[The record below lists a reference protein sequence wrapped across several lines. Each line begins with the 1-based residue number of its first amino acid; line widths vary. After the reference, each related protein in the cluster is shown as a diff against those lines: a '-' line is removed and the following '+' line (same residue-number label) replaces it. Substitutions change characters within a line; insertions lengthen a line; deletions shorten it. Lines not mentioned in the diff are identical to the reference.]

1 MSTLNILNNTAEP
14 NVCLFLF
21 AAAVTLFMLLG
32 SVTDRTRNRPFM
44 KCFIALL
51 ATNILML
58 LGESGLWIFGGSPD
72 NIPILKASAFLSF
85 GSGAVLEVLYAY
97 CLIGFVRERQKIS
110 WKYANVIAV
119 IGAAYLCLVVIS
131 LFNGMLFDFDS
142 NGYYADGQYYYI
154 VRLLDFITLLLEII
168 MVIMFWK
175 ILTIKGTVS
184 LLSFSVLPLLTMPML
199 SYWDPTPLL
208 VSTTLSLLVIFMLFR
223 GELTRQL
230 SEKEIQL
237 VEKNRELAQKE
248 RQITESRI
256 STMIS
261 QIQPHFIYNTLGT
274 IHQLCLEQPEKAAEL
289 TRSFSQYLRGN
300 FSELNNSVPIRFSQ
314 ELNHIKC
321 YMSIEQVRFPDIQI
335 EYDLKAEDFNL
346 PALSV
351 QPLVENAVKHGLMG
365 LESGGKITVSTYE
378 TDADYC
384 VCVKDNGV
392 GFDMTFVYDKKKH
405 IGIQNIRERLS
416 AMCDGNLTVNSQ
428 PDKGT
433 TAVITIPKE

>member
-1 MSTLNILNNTAEP
+1 MENLNYNLELN
-14 NVCLFLF
+14 VGLLWFS
-21 AAAVTLFMLLG
+21 AVITLFMLLG
-32 SVTDRTRNRPFM
+32 AVTDKTRSRPFL

-58 LGESGLWIFGGSPD
+58 LGESGLWIFGGSPE
-72 NIPILKASAFLSF
+72 NILILKVSAFLSF
-85 GSGAVLEVLYAY
+85 GLGVVLEVLYAY
-97 CLIGFVRERQKIS
+97 CLIGFVRERKKIS

-119 IGAAYLCLVVIS
+119 IGLVYLCLVVIS

-142 NGYYADGQYYYI
+142 DGYYVDGEYYFI
-154 VRLLDFITLLLEII
+154 VRILDLITLLLEII
-168 MVIMFWK
+168 MVIRFWK
-175 ILTIKGTVS
+175 ILTLKGTIS
-184 LLSFSVLPLLTMPML
+184 LLSFSVLPLLTMPLL
-199 SYWDPTPLL
+199 SYWDPTPLYMA
-208 VSTTLSLLVIFMLFR
+208 TTVSLLLIYMLFR

-237 VEKNRELAQKE
+237 VEKDRELAQKE

-300 FSELNNSVPIRFSQ
+300 FSELNNSVPIRFLQ

-378 TDADYC
+378 TDTDYC

-392 GFDMTFVYDKKKH
+392 GFDKSAVYDKKKH

-416 AMCDGNLTVNSQ
+416 AMCGGNLTVDSTLG
-428 PDKGT
+428 KGT
-433 TAVITIPKE
+433 TAVITIPKEETI

>member
-1 MSTLNILNNTAEP
+1 MENLNNNFEL
-14 NVCLFLF
+14 NVGLLWFS
-21 AAAVTLFMLLG
+21 AVITLFMLLG
-32 SVTDRTRNRPFM
+32 VVTDRTRTRPFI
-44 KCFIALL
+44 KCFTALL

-58 LGESGLWIFGGSPD
+58 IGESVLWIFGGSPE
-72 NIPILKASAFLSF
+72 NIPILKVSAFFSF
-85 GSGAVLEVLYAY
+85 GLGVVLEVLYAY

-142 NGYYADGQYYYI
+142 NGYYVDGQYYFI
-154 VRLLDFITLLLEII
+154 VRFLDLFMLLLEIL
-168 MVIMFWK
+168 MVVRFWK
-175 ILTIKGTVS
+175 ILTPKCTVS
-184 LLSFSVLPLLTMPML
+184 LLSFSVLPLLTMPLL
-199 SYWDPTPLL
+199 SYWDPTPLFMA
-208 VSTTLSLLVIFMLFR
+208 TTVSLLFIFMLFR

-230 SEKEIQL
+230 LEKEIQL

-289 TRSFSQYLRGN
+289 TRNFSQYLRGN
-300 FSELNNSVPIRFSQ
+300 FSELNNSVPICFSQ

-335 EYDLKAEDFNL
+335 EYDLKVEDFNL

-365 LESGGKITVSTYE
+365 LESGGKITVFTYE
-378 TDADYC
+378 TDTNYC

-392 GFDMTFVYDKKKH
+392 GFDKSAAYDKKKH
-405 IGIQNIRERLS
+405 IGIQNISERLS
-416 AMCDGNLTVNSQ
+416 AMCRGNLTVDSTLG
-428 PDKGT
+428 KGT
-433 TAVITIPKE
+433 TAVITIPKEETI

>member
-1 MSTLNILNNTAEP
+1 MENLNNNIEL
-14 NVCLFLF
+14 NVGLLWFS
-21 AAAVTLFMLLG
+21 AVITLFMFLG
-32 SVTDRTRNRPFM
+32 VVTDKTRSRPFM
-44 KCFIALL
+44 KCFTALL

-58 LGESGLWIFGGSPD
+58 LGESGLWIFGGLPE
-72 NIPILKASAFLSF
+72 NVPLLKLCAFLSF
-85 GSGAVLEVLYAY
+85 GLGAILEVLYAY

-110 WKYANVIAV
+110 WEYAKVIAV
-119 IGAAYLCLVVIS
+119 IGAVYLCIVVIS

-142 NGYYADGQYYYI
+142 NGYYVDGEYYFI
-154 VRLLDFITLLLEII
+154 VRFLDFIILLLEIFT
-168 MVIMFWK
+168 VIRFWK
-175 ILTIKGTVS
+175 ILALKGTIS
-184 LLSFSVLPLLTMPML
+184 LLSFSVLPLLTMPLL
-199 SYWDPTPLL
+199 SCWDPTPLYMA
-208 VSTTLSLLVIFMLFR
+208 TTVSLLLIYMLFR

-248 RQITESRI
+248 RLITEHRI

-321 YMSIEQVRFPDIQI
+321 YMSIEQVRFPDIQT

-378 TDADYC
+378 TDTDYC

-392 GFDMTFVYDKKKH
+392 GFDKTAVYDKKKH
-405 IGIQNIRERLS
+405 IGIENIRERLT
-416 AMCDGNLTVNSQ
+416 AMCGGTLTVDSVLG
-428 PDKGT
+428 KGT
-433 TAVITIPKE
+433 TAVITIPKEEAI

>member
-1 MSTLNILNNTAEP
+1 MENLNNNIELNIGL
-14 NVCLFLF
+14 LWFS
-21 AAAVTLFMLLG
+21 AVITLFMFLG
-32 SVTDRTRNRPFM
+32 VVTDKTRSRPFI
-44 KCFIALL
+44 KCFTALL

-72 NIPILKASAFLSF
+72 NIPILKLCAFLSF
-85 GSGAVLEVLYAY
+85 GLGAVLEVLYAY
-97 CLIGFVRERQKIS
+97 CLIGFVRERQKVS
-110 WKYANVIAV
+110 WKYAKVIAV
-119 IGAAYLCLVVIS
+119 IGAVYLCIVVIS

-142 NGYYADGQYYYI
+142 NGYYVDGEYYFI
-154 VRLLDFITLLLEII
+154 VRFLDFIILLLEIF
-168 MVIMFWK
+168 MVIRFWK
-175 ILTIKGTVS
+175 ILTLKGTIF
-184 LLSFSVLPLLTMPML
+184 LLSFSVLPLLTMPL
-199 SYWDPTPLL
+199 FSCWDPTPLYMA
-208 VSTTLSLLVIFMLFR
+208 TTVSLLLIYILFR

-248 RQITESRI
+248 RQITENRI

-321 YMSIEQVRFPDIQI
+321 YMSIEQVRFPDIQT

-378 TDADYC
+378 TDTDYC

-392 GFDMTFVYDKKKH
+392 GFDKTAFYDKKKH
-405 IGIQNIRERLS
+405 IGIDNIRERLS
-416 AMCDGNLTVNSQ
+416 AMCGGTLTVDSVLG
-428 PDKGT
+428 KGT
-433 TAVITIPKE
+433 TAVITIPKEEAI

>member
-1 MSTLNILNNTAEP
+1 
-14 NVCLFLF
+14 
-21 AAAVTLFMLLG
+21 
-32 SVTDRTRNRPFM
+32 M
-44 KCFIALL
+44 KCFTALL

-58 LGESGLWIFGGSPD
+58 IGESGLWIFGGSTD
-72 NIPILKASAFLSF
+72 NIPILKVSAFLSF
-85 GSGAVLEVLYAY
+85 GLGAVLEVLYAY
-97 CLIGFVRERQKIS
+97 CLIGFVRERQKMS

-119 IGAAYLCLVVIS
+119 IGAVYLCLVVVS

-142 NGYYADGQYYYI
+142 NGNYIDGRYYFI
-154 VRLLDFITLLLEII
+154 VRFLDFITLLLEII
-168 MVIMFWK
+168 MVIRFRK
-175 ILTIKGTVS
+175 ILTLKGTVS
-184 LLSFSVLPLLTMPML
+184 LLSFSVLPLLTMPLL
-199 SYWDPTPLL
+199 SYWDPTPL
-208 VSTTLSLLVIFMLFR
+208 SMATTVSLLVIYMLFR

-274 IHQLCLEQPEKAAEL
+274 IHQLCLDNPEKAAEL

-314 ELNHIKC
+314 ELSHIKC

-335 EYDLKAEDFNL
+335 EYDLNAKDFNL

-365 LESGGKITVSTYE
+365 LESGGKIKVSTYE
-378 TDADYC
+378 TYTDYC
-384 VCVKDNGV
+384 VSVEDNGV
-392 GFDMTFVYDKKKH
+392 GFDKSAVYDKKKH
-405 IGIQNIRERLS
+405 IGIQNIRARLA
-416 AMCDGNLTVNSQ
+416 AMCGGNLTIDSTLG
-428 PDKGT
+428 KGT
-433 TAVITIPKE
+433 TAVITIPKEDTI

>member
-1 MSTLNILNNTAEP
+1 MENLNNNIEL
-14 NVCLFLF
+14 NVGLLWFS
-21 AAAVTLFMLLG
+21 AVITLFILLG
-32 SVTDRTRNRPFM
+32 VVTDKTRSRPFIN
-44 KCFIALL
+44 CFTALL

-58 LGESGLWIFGGSPD
+58 LGESGLWIFGGLPE
-72 NIPILKASAFLSF
+72 NVPLLKLCAFLSF
-85 GSGAVLEVLYAY
+85 GLGAVLEVLYAY

-119 IGAAYLCLVVIS
+119 IGVVYLCIVVIS

-142 NGYYADGQYYYI
+142 NGYYVDGEYYFI
-154 VRLLDFITLLLEII
+154 VRFLDFIILLLEIFT
-168 MVIMFWK
+168 VIRFWK
-175 ILTIKGTVS
+175 ILTLKGTIS
-184 LLSFSVLPLLTMPML
+184 LLSFSVLPLLTMPLL
-199 SYWDPTPLL
+199 SCWDPTPLYMA
-208 VSTTLSLLVIFMLFR
+208 TTVSLLLIYM
-223 GELTRQL
+223 LTRQL

-248 RQITESRI
+248 RQITENRI

-321 YMSIEQVRFPDIQI
+321 YMSIEQVRFPDIQT

-378 TDADYC
+378 TDTDYC

-392 GFDMTFVYDKKKH
+392 GFDKTAFYDKKKH
-405 IGIQNIRERLS
+405 IGIENIRERLT
-416 AMCDGNLTVNSQ
+416 AMCGGTLTVDSVLG
-428 PDKGT
+428 KGT
-433 TAVITIPKE
+433 TAVITIPKEEAI

>member
-1 MSTLNILNNTAEP
+1 MENLNNNIEL
-14 NVCLFLF
+14 NVGLLWFS
-21 AAAVTLFMLLG
+21 AVITLFMLFG
-32 SVTDRTRNRPFM
+32 TVTDRTRNRPFM

-51 ATNILML
+51 AANIIML
-58 LGESGLWIFGGSPD
+58 IGESGLWIFGGSPD
-72 NIPILKASAFLSF
+72 NIPVLKLSAFLSF
-85 GSGAVLEVLYAY
+85 GTGAVLEVLYAY
-97 CLIGFVRERQKIS
+97 CLTGFVRERQKVS

-119 IGAAYLCLVVIS
+119 IGAVYFCMVVIS
-131 LFNGMLFDFDS
+131 LFNGILFDFDS
-142 NGYYADGQYYYI
+142 NGCYVDGQYYFI
-154 VRLLDFITLLLEII
+154 VRLLDSGILLLEIL
-168 MVIMFWK
+168 MVMNFWK
-175 ILTIKGTVS
+175 ILKLKSTVH
-184 LLSFSVLPLLTMPML
+184 LLSFSVLPLLAMPLL

-208 VSTTLSLLVIFMLFR
+208 MATTVSLLMIFMLFR

-230 SEKEIQL
+230 SEKEIQII
-237 VEKNRELAQKE
+237 EKDKELAQKE

-289 TRSFSQYLRGN
+289 TQNFSKYLRGN
-300 FSELNNSVPIRFSQ
+300 FSELTNSVPIRFSQ

-321 YMSIEQVRFPDIQI
+321 YMNIEQVRFPDIEI
-335 EYDLKAEDFNL
+335 EYDLKAKDFNL

-378 TDADYC
+378 TDTDYC

-392 GFDMTFVYDKKKH
+392 GFDKTLVNDKKKH
-405 IGIQNIRERLS
+405 IGIQNIYERVRT
-416 AMCDGNLTVNSQ
+416 MCDGNLTVESTIG
-428 PDKGT
+428 KGT
-433 TAVITIPKE
+433 TALITIPKEETI